1 MVPKKCKQ
9 IATSMKLEFT
19 RLKKKG
25 GGGAQNAQPQ
35 LTSLVLRD
43 DFTHLADTGVENS
56 TTTTKRT
63 ATEKKIKPALAVA
76 ILKLS
81 TPLHELSTQF
91 ACHVTAARRPENINR
106 TDFISAVGK
115 RDFALG
121 VV

>member
-1 MVPKKCKQ
+1 
-9 IATSMKLEFT
+9 MKLEFT
-19 RLKKKG
+19 RLKKK

-63 ATEKKIKPALAVA
+63 TTEKKIKPALAVA